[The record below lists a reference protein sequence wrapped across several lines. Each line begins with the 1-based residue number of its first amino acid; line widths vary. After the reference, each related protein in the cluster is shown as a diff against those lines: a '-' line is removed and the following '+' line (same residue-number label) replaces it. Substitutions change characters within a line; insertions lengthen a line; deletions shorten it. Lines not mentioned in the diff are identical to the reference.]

1 MLQQPCKNVWKS
13 IDKVIN
19 KKKNPREE
27 RRELDS
33 TKVEKDRVL
42 AERWEKITEEKK
54 ENVRKKKVCKK

>member
-13 IDKVIN
+13 IDKVSN

-42 AERWEKITEEKK
+42 AER
-54 ENVRKKKVCKK
+54 